1 MSIFLKIF
9 AFLMIIAVLCV
20 YVITPSVNNGIS
32 GPYHTV
38 KYTTKKRVIQKEND
52 DWKYKDFN

>member
-9 AFLMIIAVLCV
+9 AFLIIVAVIGV
-20 YVITPSVNNGIS
+20 YIISPTINGIS

-38 KYTTKKRVIQKEND
+38 KYTIKKRVVQKEND
-52 DWKYKDFN
+52 DWKYKDFNE